1 MHNLTQKIFAF
12 KSKPVVY
19 FILISLMKLAK
30 LNALDPQLPRA
41 KCKTNYVIN

>member
-1 MHNLTQKIFAF
+1 MHNLTLKIFPY

-30 LNALDPQLPRA
+30 LNALDPLLPRA
-41 KCKTNYVIN
+41 KCKTNYAIN